1 MIENLVNNGRRRYR
15 LRYEMPQVI
24 SFVARPSTITNHP
37 SSNPRRRRPTE
48 SQWRLTLRGFRTGRP
63 PRSSHHT
70 AHLLHNASLSCPL
83 SAGWDEAPRRS
94 RRGAEP
100 EALFVTR
107 CGLALRSSFQARVP
121 LGAANGSRA
130 GPLLPGPH
138 RPPPGDDGS
147 HTPAPSRIHRRR
159 PRPEHGGERAEG
171 YLSSRG
177 WGGGS
182 TPTRSPHN
190 LEAQLGAPDP
200 RRAAHDA

>member
-48 SQWRLTLRGFRTGRP
+48 SQWRLTFRGFRTGRP

-70 AHLLHNASLSCPL
+70 AHHLRRASPSCAAPGRL
-83 SAGWDEAPRRS
+83 GRSAARL
-94 RRGAEP
+94 GAEP

-130 GPLLPGPH
+130 GLLPPNPH

-147 HTPAPSRIHRRR
+147 HTPAPCRTHRRR

-200 RRAAHDA
+200 RTRRP